1 MFPDFNEMKE
11 RIRRSLSKRSYSYRP
26 LALLEQRRQ
35 NISHSSFS
43 STKQQPQQGTASFR
57 NLLKVITEDEDDA
70 LGTSPIGGKDEEEN
84 LMNSHLLQ
92 SEMTPLNINAIN
104 QHHQSHLYHAINYQ
118 FIQLMSRSS
127 SHHSPPFSLFQLP
140 SSLPPSQRITAED
153 IADTD
158 LGAKNPND
166 ALDKGLLGIPRAHDL
181 ADGEIHL
188 VRIAYFSDLRAE
200 YLNYLVASESLLP
213 YLLDN
218 GDQKRI
224 GTLVVCIDDGVAN
237 DVPLMAM
244 PINLS
249 LLLDLPTDKAFVG
262 FTSSTGRFFEKHD
275 LLSWYFCNEEP
286 CVFDHKLAF
295 DYHQQ
300 SKYFSSATLRASV
313 QGPGYIGGGNEDGFP
328 SHHTSPNTDP
338 WEEPMQHFST
348 KRNIGLSSVGA
359 QQVPPNTYFRT

>member
-158 LGAKNPND
+158 PLSYELEFSQDDYLQYTDLLLALVDSPLLIQNLLSLAEYFLQKKLYSESYFTLLRIVEVTSCRPNSFNQPEEFC
-166 ALDKGLLGIPRAHDL
+166 LLLLYTIYFTIRSLNYFKSLPKILKLILTL
-181 ADGEIHL
+181 ASSSSSRGPSPVILSSAARVYHLLHKLKSYILVILCL
-188 VRIAYFSDLRAE
+188 VRVF
-200 YLNYLVASESLLP
+200 
-213 YLLDN
+213 
-218 GDQKRI
+218 
-224 GTLVVCIDDGVAN
+224 
-237 DVPLMAM
+237 MA
-244 PINLS
+244 IVS
-249 LLLDLPTDKAFVG
+249 
-262 FTSSTGRFFEKHD
+262 
-275 LLSWYFCNEEP
+275 C
-286 CVFDHKLAF
+286 
-295 DYHQQ
+295 
-300 SKYFSSATLRASV
+300 
-313 QGPGYIGGGNEDGFP
+313 
-328 SHHTSPNTDP
+328 
-338 WEEPMQHFST
+338 
-348 KRNIGLSSVGA
+348 
-359 QQVPPNTYFRT
+359 